1 MKKKTEKIKINASEH
16 LRDDLSDVPDNVNK
30 QRRIYILLPKREDDG
45 STHLTGQVN
54 IRYCYI
60 I

>member
-1 MKKKTEKIKINASEH
+1 MEKIKINASEH

-30 QRRIYILLPKREDDG
+30 QRRIYILLPKREDHG